1 MQLFEIIKQTTGLH
15 LVYTVQPEDTLD
27 SVGINMCTHNRIS
40 FFAPLVFTQ
49 TDNEKYLK
57 YSVASGRTL
66 KAFCTE
72 RIRIDSLVRIF
83 CDILQAYSDCE
94 DYMLDAKCILLD
106 PEYIFIDPAG
116 KVSLIYLPVAEH
128 AKTPELAAFLRS
140 VIAGAQFDLFLHGE
154 YVGKIINFLNAS
166 AMVSV
171 PDLLAFFKQLKP
183 SPSIQNAAPTSGKDK
198 KTKLPS
204 PRLTPIDS
212 GLKKTD
218 LPPTPGTPPVATPQS
233 ASTDVTPAVPEKSI
247 SLFYLLQHYNSA
259 NAAAYKAQKAQKKQA
274 KNQAPKEKKEKISKK
289 SKTAMPASS
298 SDFAV
303 PGAENP
309 INSSAQ
315 PLPAESTPPLTS
327 QSDTSSV
334 RPSVLPAD
342 ISAFQ
347 QDDEQTVI
355 ITTELPYLLRKATG
369 EKICLDKS
377 DFLIGRN
384 TRSGTVD
391 YDMSPHMEIGRKHCR
406 ILTRGAA
413 CYISDCH
420 SQNHTYLNG
429 ALLSPDQ
436 EVCLQDGDILL
447 LADEEFQFFSH

>member
-1 MQLFEIIKQTTGLH
+1 M
-15 LVYTVQPEDTLD
+15 
-27 SVGINMCTHNRIS
+27 
-40 FFAPLVFTQ
+40 
-49 TDNEKYLK
+49 
-57 YSVASGRTL
+57 
-66 KAFCTE
+66 
-72 RIRIDSLVRIF
+72 
-83 CDILQAYSDCE
+83 
-94 DYMLDAKCILLD
+94 
-106 PEYIFIDPAG
+106 
-116 KVSLIYLPVAEH
+116 PV
-128 AKTPELAAFLRS
+128 
-140 VIAGAQFDLFLHGE
+140 
-154 YVGKIINFLNAS
+154 
-166 AMVSV
+166 
-171 PDLLAFFKQLKP
+171 
-183 SPSIQNAAPTSGKDK
+183 SGKDK

-218 LPPTPGTPPVATPQS
+218 VSPAPQTPPVSKPQS
-233 ASTDVTPAVPEKSI
+233 TSTDVAPSAPEKSI

-274 KNQAPKEKKEKISKK
+274 KNQDPKEKKEKISKK
-289 SKTAMPASS
+289 AKKAMPASS

-309 INSSAQ
+309 IDSGAQ
-315 PLPAESTPPLTS
+315 SLPAETAPPTS

-334 RPSVLPAD
+334 RPQVLPAD

-355 ITTELPYLLRKATG
+355 ITTELPYLLRKTTG
-369 EKICLDKS
+369 EKIRLDKS

-406 ILTRGAA
+406 ILTRGTA

-429 ALLSPDQ
+429 TLLSPDQ

-447 LADEEFQFFSH
+447 LANEEFQFFSH